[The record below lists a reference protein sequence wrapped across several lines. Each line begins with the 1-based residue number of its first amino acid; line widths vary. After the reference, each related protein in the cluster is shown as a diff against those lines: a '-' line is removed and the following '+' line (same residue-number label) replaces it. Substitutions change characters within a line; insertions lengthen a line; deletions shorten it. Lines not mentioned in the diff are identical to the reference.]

1 MLVLTRKTTEK
12 IQIGENVTIT
22 ILRVKGQAVR
32 VGIDAPRDVRI
43 VRTELPVESPEGED
57 AEEAS
62 HPTLPA
68 MPRST
73 PGSAPL
79 AGLMAT
85 LSAG

>member
-1 MLVLTRKTTEK
+1 MLVLTRKTAEK
-12 IQIGENVTIT
+12 IQIGDNVTIT

-43 VRTELPVESPEGED
+43 VRTELPVEGPGAED
-57 AEEAS
+57 TEEES
-62 HPTLPA
+62 HPVATSL
-68 MPRST
+68 PRST

-79 AGLMAT
+79 AGLVAT